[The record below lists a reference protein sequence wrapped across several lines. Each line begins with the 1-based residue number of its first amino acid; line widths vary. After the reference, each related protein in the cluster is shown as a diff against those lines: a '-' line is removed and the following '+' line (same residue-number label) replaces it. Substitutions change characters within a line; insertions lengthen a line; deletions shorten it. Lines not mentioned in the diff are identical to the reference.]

1 MKIEKSIN
9 KACFLR
15 FLGSVSRK
23 IGVFF
28 GDFFFCFLF
37 FVLFFQWRIVKLEFL
52 SRLLLISL

>member
-1 MKIEKSIN
+1 MEIQKNIN

-28 GDFFFCFLF
+28 GGRVVIVGNPEAEISKFIST
-37 FVLFFQWRIVKLEFL
+37 FV
-52 SRLLLISL
+52 SL

>member
-28 GDFFFCFLF
+28 GDFFVF
-37 FVLFFQWRIVKLEFL
+37 FVLFFSVENCEAGIPE
-52 SRLLLISL
+52 SSSPY

>member
-1 MKIEKSIN
+1 MEIQKNIN

-28 GDFFFCFLF
+28 GEDLIVGNPEAEISKFISA
-37 FVLFFQWRIVKLEFL
+37 FV
-52 SRLLLISL
+52 SL

>member
-28 GDFFFCFLF
+28 GDFFLF
-37 FVLFFQWRIVKLEFL
+37 FVFCFIFSVENCEAGVPE
-52 SRLLLISL
+52 SSSPY

>member
-1 MKIEKSIN
+1 MELQKNIN

-28 GDFFFCFLF
+28 GGVIVENSEAEISKFIST
-37 FVLFFQWRIVKLEFL
+37 FV
-52 SRLLLISL
+52 SL

>member
-1 MKIEKSIN
+1 MEIQKNIN

-28 GDFFFCFLF
+28 LGGFIVGNPEAEISEFIST
-37 FVLFFQWRIVKLEFL
+37 FV
-52 SRLLLISL
+52 SL

>member
-28 GDFFFCFLF
+28 GDFFCFLF

>member
-1 MKIEKSIN
+1 MKIEKNIN

-28 GDFFFCFLF
+28 EEVFL
-37 FVLFFQWRIVKLEFL
+37 IVYLILFL
-52 SRLLLISL
+52 SGEL